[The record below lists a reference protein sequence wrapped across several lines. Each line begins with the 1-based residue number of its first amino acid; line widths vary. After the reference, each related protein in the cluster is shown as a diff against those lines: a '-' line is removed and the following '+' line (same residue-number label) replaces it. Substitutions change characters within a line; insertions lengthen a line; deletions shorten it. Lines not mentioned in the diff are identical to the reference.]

1 MTWGHND
8 KRLFVATGNHIHV
21 GWVSPNVAS
30 LQLLTRLK
38 IHKTLKCQNQVE
50 CLPLPCRLQNLIGM
64 LFTHTI
70 RCCIPEPSDLRQFV
84 IKPQPETVRIHCTM
98 IKHGESFADEL
109 ASLQPGYSSQLASAF
124 GSSSSSAASSNN
136 FQTAASSYT
145 LYMEHLGGFLPLLK
159 GKKVCKIRPEFVIFD
174 PQLTGGNELYFYVVY
189 DHLQMI
195 RIFIYIYIHFFW

>member
-1 MTWGHND
+1 M
-8 KRLFVATGNHIHV
+8 
-21 GWVSPNVAS
+21 
-30 LQLLTRLK
+30 
-38 IHKTLKCQNQVE
+38 
-50 CLPLPCRLQNLIGM
+50 
-64 LFTHTI
+64 
-70 RCCIPEPSDLRQFV
+70 RQFV

-174 PQLTGGNELYFYVVY
+174 PQLTGEDEMSNWYNLPSTTHNLSKRLNNINCTNDLSETDTDDEPFSPRVRRRGR
-189 DHLQMI
+189 Q
-195 RIFIYIYIHFFW
+195 RR